1 MNIPTVTAIIPR
13 LYEDDVESDFI
24 RDSMLAGLLD
34 EHMTDATALAMMLL
48 FERVPVCV
56 VECFEVP

>member
-1 MNIPTVTAIIPR
+1 MNLPTITTILPR

-34 EHMTDATALAMMLL
+34 EHMSDTTALAMMLL
-48 FERVPVCV
+48 FERVPVCMV
-56 VECFEVP
+56 DCFEVP

>member
-1 MNIPTVTAIIPR
+1 MNLPTVTAIIPR

-24 RDSMLAGLLD
+24 RDSMLSGLLD
-34 EHMTDATALAMMLL
+34 ENMSDAKALAMMLL

-56 VECFEVP
+56 TACFEVP